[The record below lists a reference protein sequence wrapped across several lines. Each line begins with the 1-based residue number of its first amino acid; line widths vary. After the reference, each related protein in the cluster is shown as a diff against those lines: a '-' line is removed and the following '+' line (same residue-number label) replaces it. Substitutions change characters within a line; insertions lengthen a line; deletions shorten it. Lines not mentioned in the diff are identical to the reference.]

1 MASEAAKVRLSLD
14 LSPQT
19 NSLLER
25 VVSDQGTTK
34 SDVMRKAIA
43 LVLVA
48 EDARRE
54 GRSLGVIDANKQL
67 VAEIVGF

>member
-1 MASEAAKVRLSLD
+1 MPTESAKVRLSLD

-25 VVSDQGTTK
+25 VVSDHGTTK
-34 SDVMRKAIA
+34 SDIMRKAIA

>member
-43 LVLVA
+43 LVLIA

>member
-1 MASEAAKVRLSLD
+1 MSLD

>member
-1 MASEAAKVRLSLD
+1 MASESKVRLSLD

-34 SDVMRKAIA
+34 SDVLRKAIA
-43 LVLVA
+43 LVIVA

>member
-1 MASEAAKVRLSLD
+1 MAGAAAKVRLSLD

-19 NSLLER
+19 NDLLEQ
-25 VVSDQGTTK
+25 VVAQQGTTK

-48 EDARRE
+48 EDARR
-54 GRSLGVIDANKQL
+54 GGQSLGVIDADKKL

>member
-1 MASEAAKVRLSLD
+1 MANAAAKVRLSLD

-19 NSLLER
+19 NDLLEK
-25 VVSDQGTTK
+25 VVAQQGTTK

-43 LVLVA
+43 LVIVA
-48 EDARRE
+48 EDARRD
-54 GRSLGVIDANKQL
+54 GQSLGVIDADKKL

>member
-1 MASEAAKVRLSLD
+1 MANEGKVRLSLD

-43 LVLVA
+43 LVIVA

>member
-1 MASEAAKVRLSLD
+1 MANAAAKVRLSLD

-19 NSLLER
+19 NDLLEK
-25 VVSDQGTTK
+25 VVAQQGTTK

-43 LVLVA
+43 LAIVA
-48 EDARRE
+48 EDARRD
-54 GRSLGVIDANKQL
+54 GRSLGVIDADKKL

>member
-1 MASEAAKVRLSLD
+1 MANAIAKVRLSLD

-19 NSLLER
+19 NDLLEQ
-25 VVSDQGTTK
+25 VVAQQGTTK

-48 EDARRE
+48 EDARR
-54 GRSLGVIDANKQL
+54 GGQSLGVIDADKKL

>member
-1 MASEAAKVRLSLD
+1 LASESKVRLSLD

-34 SDVMRKAIA
+34 SDVLRKAIA
-43 LVLVA
+43 LVIVA

>member
-1 MASEAAKVRLSLD
+1 MAAAPKVRLSLD

-19 NSLLER
+19 NDLLEK
-25 VVSDQGTTK
+25 VVAQQGTTK
-34 SDVMRKAIA
+34 SDVMRKAIQ

-48 EDARRE
+48 EDARL
-54 GRSLGVIDANKQL
+54 GGQSLGVIDADKKL